1 VTALA
6 QPTDVEME
14 EYRQGLARRENAERE
29 SLRLRR
35 RRAWSAARRAA
46 SLLKRTFGA
55 RRTWVFGSLAHRARY
70 HAASDI
76 DLAVEGLQPGAVWRA
91 WAAVDK
97 SAPGFQVDLVE
108 IETALPALRK
118 SILVQGKEL

>member
-1 VTALA
+1 MTPLVR
-6 QPTDVEME
+6 PTGAEME
-14 EYRQGLARRENAERE
+14 EYRQGLAQREVAERD

-46 SLLKRTFGA
+46 SLLKRDFGA
-55 RRTWVFGSLAHRARY
+55 RRAWVFGSLAHRAWY

-76 DLAVEGLQPGAVWRA
+76 DLAVEGLAPGSVWRA
-91 WAAVDK
+91 WAAVDR
-97 SAPGFQVDLVE
+97 SAPGFHVDLVE
-108 IETALPALRK
+108 IETALPSLRE